1 MKLATIIILLLHS
14 IPISIAKGCYCQC
27 SDSPSSPQCTKC
39 IGTDGNCS
47 KFQETCRY
55 YESIHAPNCQNE
67 RVINGVYQTKSDCCS
82 DQFISQNF
90 STSPNYINIRG
101 QVFFKNYNTNLFVL
115 YQPDYP
121 PSIDFPDQSYDN
133 TTCAHRCCRKARMI
147 TASNCTS
154 DWKACAVA
162 DSNGI
167 PCDANKTI
175 GCSIWIPCDDETNQ
189 AFFGGFSFSVLF
201 VIYCC
206 FFVLPFIRAETPYS
220 EVLIAIYILAS
231 VIMSSIA
238 PVDIAKYRQWRMDT
252 QVDMDFISYQSCVQ
266 YCNGISN
273 DINTVANKYCGDRQY
288 DAFLSQYFAVFPADL
303 NPHLSS
309 TCTRTAGYCDSCY
322 EHRDDWQVLDN
333 TAVFLIIRIS
343 IVSTAL
349 MVLLFCIRFKMETGF
364 YTSHAV
370 LAMLSFLFMICGT
383 IYPDQLGSRGGTDVI
398 NALSR
403 TTISMRNMCIV
414 FVWFDAVYFG
424 VAVFSGVWICGCG
437 DFRHKSLFKQIFNPL
452 EAAMV
457 GDSGRKFAFRLS
469 SKEVFQ
475 RQ

>member
-1 MKLATIIILLLHS
+1 MKLATVIILLLHS

-39 IGTDGNCS
+39 IGTDDNCS

-82 DQFISQNF
+82 DQFVSQNF

-206 FFVLPFIRAETPYS
+206 FFCPSIHQSRNPIFGSFNRDLHSGVGDYVVYCACRHREIQAMENGYTGRHGLHFIPILRSVLQRHIKRHKHSGE
-220 EVLIAIYILAS
+220 
-231 VIMSSIA
+231 
-238 PVDIAKYRQWRMDT
+238 
-252 QVDMDFISYQSCVQ
+252 
-266 YCNGISN
+266 
-273 DINTVANKYCGDRQY
+273 
-288 DAFLSQYFAVFPADL
+288 
-303 NPHLSS
+303 
-309 TCTRTAGYCDSCY
+309 
-322 EHRDDWQVLDN
+322 QVLRRQ
-333 TAVFLIIRIS
+333 AV
-343 IVSTAL
+343 
-349 MVLLFCIRFKMETGF
+349 
-364 YTSHAV
+364 
-370 LAMLSFLFMICGT
+370 
-383 IYPDQLGSRGGTDVI
+383 
-398 NALSR
+398 
-403 TTISMRNMCIV
+403 
-414 FVWFDAVYFG
+414 
-424 VAVFSGVWICGCG
+424 
-437 DFRHKSLFKQIFNPL
+437 
-452 EAAMV
+452 
-457 GDSGRKFAFRLS
+457 
-469 SKEVFQ
+469 
-475 RQ
+475 